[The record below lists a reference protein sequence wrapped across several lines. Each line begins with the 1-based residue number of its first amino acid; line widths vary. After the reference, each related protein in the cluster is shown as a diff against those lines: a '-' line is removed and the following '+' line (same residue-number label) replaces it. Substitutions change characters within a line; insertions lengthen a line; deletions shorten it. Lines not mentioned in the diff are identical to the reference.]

1 MSRTTTTHRTSTVR
15 RLRRGAA
22 ALAAAALAVSA
33 LASCGTSAASQDA
46 AAGGTDASTLRLG
59 YFANITH
66 ALPLIG
72 IKDGTYARELGPTK
86 LETQVFNAG
95 PAAVEALFAGS
106 LDAAYVGPNPAI
118 NAFTKSGGEAVRIVA
133 GASSGGA
140 QLVVRPEF
148 TTAASLKGQTL
159 ASPQLGGTQD
169 VALRYWLK
177 QNGLS
182 APATGQGDVTVAP
195 QENAQ
200 TLDLFTQ
207 GRIAGAW
214 VPEPWASRLVTEAG
228 GKVLVDEKDLWS
240 AGAFVTTHLI
250 VSTEFLRQHPAT
262 VTRLLTAERSTLAAA
277 AKDPATAKATANA
290 ALKELTGKQLSAAVL
305 DRAWDNLTL
314 TVDPIASTLQ
324 AAAEHAVEVGTTK
337 KADLAGIYDLTL
349 LNALLRADGQPP
361 VSAAGLGSE

>member
-1 MSRTTTTHRTSTVR
+1 MSRTTTRTPR

-22 ALAAAALAVSA
+22 LAAALLVSVTGLAA
-33 LASCGTSAASQDA
+33 CGTSTASSGEA
-46 AAGGTDASTLRLG
+46 AATSEASTLRLG

-72 IKDGTYARELGPTK
+72 VQDGTYARELGATK

-118 NAFTKSGGEAVRIVA
+118 NAFTKSDGEAVRIVA

-159 ASPQLGGTQD
+159 ATPQLGGTQD

-177 QNGLS
+177 QQGLS
-182 APATGQGDVTVAP
+182 APTTGQGDVVVAP

-207 GRIAGAW
+207 GKIAGAW
-214 VPEPWASRLVTEAG
+214 VPEPWASRLVLEAG
-228 GKVLVDEKDLWS
+228 GTVLVDEKDLWPQ
-240 AGAFVTTHLI
+240 GAFVTTHLI
-250 VSTEFLRQHPAT
+250 VATPFLQAHPET
-262 VTRLLTAERSTLAAA
+262 VTRLLAAERATLAAA
-277 AKDPATAKATANA
+277 TKDPAAAKATANA
-290 ALKELTGKQLSAAVL
+290 ALKALTGKQLSAQVL

-324 AAAEHAVEVGTTK
+324 ASAQHGVEVGTTK
-337 KADLAGIYDLTL
+337 KTDLSGIYDLTL
-349 LNALLRADGQPP
+349 LNKLLVADGEPP
-361 VSAAGLGSE
+361 VSAASLGSE